1 MRQELLDASEYSENP
16 EAFIAGAQWMERYLH
31 PLPDEDIYL
40 SSDDYS
46 ASFQNKKIFLP
57 KKEFEL
63 SRYLKKNYGRVISRD
78 ELLEKVWFNE
88 YIGERTVDV
97 HIRKIKS
104 KIEIAPIRTI
114 KGVGY
119 IWQKI

>member
-1 MRQELLDASEYSENP
+1 MRQELIDASQNCENP
-16 EAFIAGAQWMERYLH
+16 EAFIAGAEWMERFLN

-46 ASFQNKKIFLP
+46 VSFQDKKIFLP

-104 KIEIAPIRTI
+104 KISIVPIRTI